1 MTYAITLIRSK
12 SGARDDMLKYLLNL
26 KDKTNLLSLL
36 KLNREINLDEDCIS
50 IEECFISFGWP
61 DFVLLLR
68 GNNVELL
75 KYAIIEIRNNA
86 KTDLET
92 STIVCTTDK
101 ELDEIKGKMI
111 EGI

>member
-12 SGARDDMLKYLLNL
+12 SGARDDMFKYLLNL
-26 KDKTNLLSLL
+26 KDKNNLLALL
-36 KLNREINLDEDCIS
+36 KSNGEINLDDDSIS

-61 DFVLLLR
+61 DFVLLLH

-86 KTDLET
+86 ETDLET

-101 ELDEIKGKMI
+101 ELDRVKRKII
-111 EGI
+111 ESV